1 MGHGR
6 ITGKGWLGYGLLGG
20 ISEDTGKGWLGYW
33 HFEGLTQNH
42 YLSVFLFFV
51 VAFFFYPQASTG
63 WEEWDRWCCLLSKW
77 GEGTPWRVWVP
88 SAGLGAEIGP
98 RGTCVALVGTE
109 G

>member
-1 MGHGR
+1 M
-6 ITGKGWLGYGLLGG
+6 
-20 ISEDTGKGWLGYW
+20 
-33 HFEGLTQNH
+33 
-42 YLSVFLFFV
+42 
-51 VAFFFYPQASTG
+51 
-63 WEEWDRWCCLLSKW
+63 LSKW